1 MANQPD
7 RPPRAEEQV
16 DRLEERSD
24 ALGEEIDETRRD
36 WEHKKHDPDVPGAA
50 GNPDRA
56 ERDLPPTM
64 DKITPGD

>member
-1 MANQPD
+1 MPD
-7 RPPRAEEQV
+7 DTELTPRPEDKV
-16 DRLEERSD
+16 DSLEERSE

-36 WEHKKHDPDVPGAA
+36 WEHKKRDPGVPGAA